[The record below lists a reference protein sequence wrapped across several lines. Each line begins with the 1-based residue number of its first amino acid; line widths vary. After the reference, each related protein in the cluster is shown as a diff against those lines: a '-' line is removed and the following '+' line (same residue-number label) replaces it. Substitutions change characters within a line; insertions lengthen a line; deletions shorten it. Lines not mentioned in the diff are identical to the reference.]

1 MFAAVVAKLGRGWL
15 LWLWWQIR
23 QAGSPRG
30 EASQRLIPGFKAGFQ
45 GRGCLPGPV
54 AIGIDCLPNL
64 WARLRASAGEHAKIA
79 L

>member
-30 EASQRLIPGFKAGFQ
+30 EASQRLIAGFKAGFQ
-45 GRGCLPGPV
+45 GGGAVYQAQLPLGL
-54 AIGIDCLPNL
+54 DCLPKFMGEI
-64 WARLRASAGEHAKIA
+64 AGISRRTC
-79 L
+79 